1 MITRPKFKDHWLV
14 QPNNTEIISQASQV
28 QIYNQSQ
35 TMIANWPYYKT
46 NFQTLVLSLKKI
58 QRKNEQIIMIGKV

>member
-46 NFQTLVLSLKKI
+46 NF
-58 QRKNEQIIMIGKV
+58 